1 MKYAALTIMRKA
13 GQSFLTLLGSLV
25 LLNLLS
31 NIPAGTVNSVVLAQS
46 PSATPQYSD
55 WSAPVNLG
63 PNINTAS
70 REVQVSITHQGL
82 SLYFDSDRP
91 GGVGSNDIY
100 VSHRTSL
107 NAPWGTAK
115 NLGPTINS
123 SKAEFAPNFSPDD
136 HWMYF
141 TSARLGGLGGVDIW
155 VSYRGD
161 VNDDFGWETPKNVG
175 ASVNTSANE
184 GDAFY
189 FVDPANGKA
198 SLYFTSLNR
207 PEGLG
212 DWDIY
217 QSTQNEDGSFN
228 PATRVTELSSTFR
241 DTRMT
246 IRYDGLEVIFS
257 SNRTGGSGGIDL
269 WFSTRQTTSD
279 SWSTP
284 ANLGLVIN
292 TSVDDRAPY
301 LSADGQTLFFSS
313 DRVGGDFGGGD
324 IWMATRT
331 GPGIGNA
338 QLFVRQHYLDL
349 LNREP
354 DAAGLAFWTNEI
366 TSCGSD
372 AQCIEVKRINVSA
385 AFFLSIEFKQ
395 TGYLVYRLYKSSF
408 GNPPNLPVPIRL
420 SEFLPDEREIGN
432 GVVVGQPGWETALE
446 NNKQAFSDEFVN
458 RPRFTSAYPQSMT
471 PGEFVDKLNMN
482 AGNPLSQ
489 EERDHL
495 VSDLTTGVKAR
506 AQVLRAVAENQNLSD
521 AEFNRAFVL
530 MQYFGYLRRDPNSG
544 PDTDFSGYNFWLNK
558 VNAFNGDF
566 ATGEMVKAFITSIE
580 YRQRFAP

>member
-1 MKYAALTIMRKA
+1 MKHP
-13 GQSFLTLLGSLV
+13 LTLKLSSCELLPGLLVSLV
-25 LLNLLS
+25 LLNLFHNAS
-31 NIPAGTVNSVVLAQS
+31 AVNSVVLAQS
-46 PSATPQYSD
+46 PSAIPRYSD
-55 WSAPVNLG
+55 WSTPVSLG
-63 PNINTAS
+63 PNINSAS
-70 REVQVSITHQGL
+70 SERQVSITHRGL

-91 GGVGSNDIY
+91 GGIGANDIY
-100 VSHRTSL
+100 VSQRTSI
-107 NAPWGTAK
+107 NAPWGPAR
-115 NLGPTINS
+115 NLGPIINTT
-123 SKAEFAPNFSPDD
+123 SKEFAPNFSPDD
-136 HWMYF
+136 HWIYF
-141 TSARLGGLGGVDIW
+141 ASDRPGGFGGLDIW
-155 VSYRGD
+155 ASYRAD
-161 VNDDFGWETPKNVG
+161 INNDFDWQPPKNLG
-175 ASVNTSANE
+175 PSVNTSAADA
-184 GDAFY
+184 DAFY
-189 FVDPANGKA
+189 FLDPATRKA
-198 SLYFTSLNR
+198 ALYFTSLNR
-207 PEGLG
+207 PAGLG

-228 PATRVTELSSTFR
+228 PAIRITELSSTFR
-241 DTRMT
+241 DTRMA
-246 IRYDGLEVIFS
+246 IRYDGLEIIFS
-257 SNRTGGSGGIDL
+257 SNRPGGSGGIDL
-269 WFSTRQTTSD
+269 WFSTRHATSD
-279 SWSTP
+279 VWSTP
-284 ANLGLVIN
+284 ANLGSVIN
-292 TSVDDRAPY
+292 TSIDDRAPY

-331 GPGIGNA
+331 GPGINNA
-338 QLFVRQHYLDL
+338 QLFVRQHYLDF

-354 DAAGLAFWTNEI
+354 DAAGLAFWTNQI

-408 GNPPNLPVPIRL
+408 GNPPNLPVPILL

-495 VSDLTTGVKAR
+495 VSDLTTGAKTR
-506 AQVLRAVAENQNLSD
+506 AQVLRAVAENADLITS
-521 AEFNRAFVL
+521 EFNRAFVL
-530 MQYFGYLRRDPNSG
+530 MQYFGYLRRYPNSI
-544 PDTDFSGYNFWLNK
+544 PDTNFDGYNFWLNK
-558 VNAFNGDF
+558 LDAFNGDY
-566 ATGEMVKAFITSIE
+566 ASAEMVKAFIESTE
-580 YRQRFAP
+580 YRGRFGP